1 MAAGTVLSRVSGFA
15 RLLAVAWVLGQGSL
29 ADAYNQANTIPNTV
43 YELLLGGILS
53 ATLLP
58 VVMESLARYD
68 SGGDD
73 DAVPALVSF
82 LTVGLVVATALF
94 WLAAPVI
101 VNLYLLR
108 VTGARAPDEKA
119 LATTWLRLFTPQLL
133 FIGLITVTTALL
145 NARRRFGA
153 VAFSPAL
160 ANVVTIAALAVG
172 GSLVHHGSLRAYRAD
187 ATAVAIIGIGTT
199 AGYLAQLAAQL
210 PGIFRARIPLR
221 PRWAPRHKA
230 LQKIGRLSGWTV
242 GSVVANQLSFWVVA
256 VLANA
261 RSGHF
266 SAFAYAY
273 AFMLL
278 PHAVLGLS
286 ISYAAAPEL
295 SQSWSEGDSSGFGEK
310 LARALQMTVALVLP
324 AGVGLALLA
333 RPAVDIALAHGHLGA
348 ASAHLTGS
356 LLIVFALGL
365 PGYSTYL
372 LLMRAFQSK
381 QDTRSMFWLYVVEN
395 LLTVVAALGLY
406 PLFGIYGL
414 VAAWI
419 GSYTL
424 TLPLAWARLRAS
436 VTFVVSGGWWARV
449 ASASLAMAGAV
460 ALASWLLPGAPEVGL
475 RAARLC
481 LMVALGVA
489 AYLGAARVF
498 RLGEVAGL
506 TRRGELSRMLRG
518 TKTSPGEAV

>member
-1 MAAGTVLSRVSGFA
+1 MAVGTVLSRLSGFG

-43 YELLLGGILS
+43 YELLLGGVLS

-68 SGGDD
+68 AGTDD

-94 WLAAPVI
+94 WLAAPGV
-101 VNLYLLR
+101 VDLYLLR
-108 VTGARAPDEKA
+108 VSGSRAPAEKA

-145 NARRRFGA
+145 NARRRFAA
-153 VAFSPAL
+153 VAFSPVL
-160 ANVVTIAALAVG
+160 ANAVTIAALVVG
-172 GSLVHHGSLRAYRAD
+172 GSLVRHSTLGAYRAD
-187 ATAVAIIGIGTT
+187 ATAAAVIGIGTT
-199 AGYLAQLAAQL
+199 AGYLVQLAVQL
-210 PGIFRARIPLR
+210 PGVFRAKVPLW
-221 PRWAPRHKA
+221 PHWAPRHTA
-230 LQKIGRLSGWTV
+230 LRRIGRLSGWTV
-242 GSVVANQLSFWVVA
+242 GSVIANQLSFWVVA

-261 RSGHF
+261 KSGRF
-266 SAFAYAY
+266 SAFSYAY

-278 PHAVLGLS
+278 PHAVLAVS
-286 ISYAAAPEL
+286 ISYASAPEL
-295 SQSWSEGDSSGFGEK
+295 SQAWSQGDASGFGEK
-310 LARALQMTVALVLP
+310 LARALRVTVALVLP

-333 RPAVDIALAHGHLGA
+333 RPAVEVALAHGQLATG
-348 ASAHLTGS
+348 SAQLTGS
-356 LLIVFALGL
+356 LLVLFALGL

-395 LLTVVAALGLY
+395 LVTVVAALGLY
-406 PLFGIYGL
+406 QVLGIYGL

-424 TLPLAWARLRAS
+424 ALPAAWARLGAS
-436 VTFVVSGGWWARV
+436 VPLCVPRPWWGRV
-449 ASASLAMAGAV
+449 GAATASMAGAV
-460 ALASWLLPGAPEVGL
+460 ALAAWVLPGAAEVGL
-475 RAARLC
+475 RVARLC
-481 LMVALGVA
+481 FIVALGLATYVFA
-489 AYLGAARVF
+489 GRV
-498 RLGEVAGL
+498 LHLEEVASL
-506 TRRGELSRMLRG
+506 TRPGGLSRMLRG
-518 TKTSPGEAV
+518 TKVSPGEAM